1 MNWTAHGYLLLS
13 KFFYGYGAGFVT
25 AMGVISALDP
35 TQITA
40 YNLAIYPALSGL
52 LTVFPQLTKTFAE
65 ASKMK

>member
-1 MNWTAHGYLLLS
+1 MEWKGHGYLLLS

-40 YNLAIYPALSGL
+40 YNLAVYPALSGL